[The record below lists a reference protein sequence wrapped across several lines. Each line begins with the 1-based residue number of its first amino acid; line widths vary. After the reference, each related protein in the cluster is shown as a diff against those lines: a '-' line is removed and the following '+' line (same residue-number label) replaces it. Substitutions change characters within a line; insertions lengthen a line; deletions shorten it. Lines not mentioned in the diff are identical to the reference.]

1 MRRKDREISKLEDI
15 EAIIKKSDVCRIALV
30 DGNKPYIVTMNFG
43 YTGGTPSKLYFHC
56 ASEGRKLDI
65 IRKNNNVCFEMDTD
79 HNITSG
85 EKACDF
91 SMSYKSVVGSGKIF
105 IVSAP
110 EEKVHGMN
118 ILMGQYSDNTQFE
131 YREKTFNSTVV
142 LRLDIDKI
150 SGKSRS

>member
-1 MRRKDREISKLEDI
+1 
-15 EAIIKKSDVCRIALV
+15 
-30 DGNKPYIVTMNFG
+30 
-43 YTGGTPSKLYFHC
+43 
-56 ASEGRKLDI
+56 
-65 IRKNNNVCFEMDTD
+65 MDTD